1 MMKITGCYLKLNE
14 LVDRLSNAERRVA
27 EYILKNPEKI
37 SSMPIEELAIECN
50 TSKSSVVRLCKT
62 LGVAGYKEFRM
73 VLLADLINN
82 NNNNT
87 DIHYEDI
94 LPCDDLET
102 LVRSV
107 SMNSIKSIENTLN
120 MLNMNELERAINA
133 IAQAKRVDF
142 YGVGNSGIV
151 ALDAQMKFLRIN
163 KFSFSS
169 AESHKHILY
178 ASSLKK
184 GDVVVLISYSGETK
198 DVLDILDIIKE
209 SGATS
214 ISITR
219 YGKNTLSEKTD
230 INLCTPAIEL
240 LVRSGA
246 MGSRI
251 AQLNLIDILFSA
263 VAKKEFTKIKKYLDK
278 TMIAFENRK
287 NK

>member
-37 SSMPIEELAIECN
+37 SSMPIEELAIEC
-50 TSKSSVVRLCKT
+50 KT

-73 VLLADLINN
+73 VLLADLVNS
-82 NNNNT
+82 NNNT

-94 LPCDDLET
+94 LPCDNLET